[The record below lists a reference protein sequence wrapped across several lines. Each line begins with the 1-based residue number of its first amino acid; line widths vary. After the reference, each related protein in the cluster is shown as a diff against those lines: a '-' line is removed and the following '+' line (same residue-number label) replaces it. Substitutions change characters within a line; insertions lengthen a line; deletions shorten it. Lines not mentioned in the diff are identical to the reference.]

1 MECLKLTNSNRPQTP
16 SEAWAAILE
25 GNQRFVT
32 DKPAHVRQ
40 DFGLRKE
47 LAKEQKPFAA
57 LFGCADSRLSAEIIF
72 DVGLGDLFVVRNA
85 GQVIAETIL
94 GSLEYAVEVL
104 GVPLILV
111 LGHDECGAIRA
122 TMNSTEGQPMPKGEF
137 IHNLVERITP
147 TVLAAKANGLNE
159 IDKITAVHIK
169 HTIDELITRST
180 LIAERIE
187 SGKLAVVGANYK
199 LTLGEIHEIVAF
211 GKTE

>member
-1 MECLKLTNSNRPQTP
+1 MARSNRPETP
-16 SEAWAAILE
+16 AQAWEAMLE
-25 GNQRFVT
+25 GNQRFVS
-32 DKPAHVRQ
+32 DKPSHVRQ
-40 DFGLRKE
+40 DFGLRTE

-57 LFGCADSRLSAEIIF
+57 LFGCSDSRLSAEIIF

-111 LGHDECGAIRA
+111 LGHDECGAIRT
-122 TMNSTEGQPMPKGEF
+122 TMNSAEGQTLPAGEF
-137 IHNLVERITP
+137 IQNLVNRITP
-147 TVLAAKANGLNE
+147 TVNAAKANGL
-159 IDKITAVHIK
+159 HQ
-169 HTIDELITRST
+169 IDEITDLHVRDTINELIARSS

-199 LTLGEIHEIVAF
+199 LTLGEVQEIVTI
-211 GKTE
+211 GKTQ

>member
-1 MECLKLTNSNRPQTP
+1 MTRSNRPQTP
-16 SEAWAAILE
+16 AEAWAAMLD

-32 DKPAHVRQ
+32 DNPSHVRQ
-40 DFGLRKE
+40 DFGLRTE

-57 LFGCADSRLSAEIIF
+57 LFGCSDSRLSAEIIF

-122 TMNSTEGQPMPKGEF
+122 TMNSTEGQVMPQGEF

-147 TVLAAKANGLNE
+147 TVLAAKASGLNE
-159 IDKITAVHIK
+159 IDQVTALHIK
-169 HTIDELITRST
+169 DTINELIARSA

-199 LTLGEIHEIVAF
+199 LTLGEIHEIVTI
-211 GKTE
+211 GNTK

>member
-1 MECLKLTNSNRPQTP
+1 MEYPNLPRTNRPQTP
-16 SEAWAAILE
+16 AEAWEAMLE

-32 DKPAHVRQ
+32 DNPSHERQ
-40 DFGLRKE
+40 DFGRRTE

-57 LFGCADSRLSAEIIF
+57 LFGCSDSRLSAEIIF

-122 TMNSTEGQPMPKGEF
+122 TMNSTEGQTMPQGEF

-169 HTIDELITRST
+169 HTIDELIARST
-180 LIAERIE
+180 LIADRIE

-199 LTLGEIHEIVAF
+199 LALGEIQEIVTI
-211 GKTE
+211 GQTK

>member
-1 MECLKLTNSNRPQTP
+1 MTRSNRPQTP
-16 SEAWAAILE
+16 AQAWAAMLE
-25 GNQRFVT
+25 GNHRFVT
-32 DKPAHVRQ
+32 DSPSHERQ
-40 DFGLRKE
+40 DSGLRQE

-57 LFGCADSRLSAEIIF
+57 LFGCSDSRLSAEIIF

-122 TMNSTEGQPMPKGEF
+122 TMNSTEGAVMPQGEF
-137 IHNLVERITP
+137 IHNLVERISP
-147 TVLAAKANGLNE
+147 TVLAAKANGLTE
-159 IDKITAVHIK
+159 IDQITDLHIRD
-169 HTIDELITRST
+169 TINELIARSS

-199 LTLGEIHEIVAF
+199 LTLGEIHEIVAI
-211 GKTE
+211 GNTK

>member
-1 MECLKLTNSNRPQTP
+1 M
-16 SEAWAAILE
+16 LE

-32 DKPAHVRQ
+32 DKPAHLRQ
-40 DFGLRKE
+40 DFGLRTE

-57 LFGCADSRLSAEIIF
+57 LFGCSDSRLSAEIIF

-122 TMNSTEGQPMPKGEF
+122 TMNSTEGQIMPHGEF

-147 TVLAAKANGLNE
+147 TVIAAKENGLTE
-159 IDKITAVHIK
+159 IDQITDLHIRD
-169 HTIDELITRST
+169 TINELIARSS

-199 LTLGEIHEIVAF
+199 LTLGEIHEIVAI
-211 GKTE
+211 GNTK

>member
-1 MECLKLTNSNRPQTP
+1 MECHKLTRSNRPQTP
-16 SEAWAAILE
+16 AQAWAAMLE

-32 DKPAHVRQ
+32 DTPSHDRQ
-40 DFGLRKE
+40 DSGIRQE

-57 LFGCADSRLSAEIIF
+57 LFGCSDSRLAAEIIF

-122 TMNSTEGQPMPKGEF
+122 TMNLTEGQAMPKGEF

-169 HTIDELITRST
+169 HTIDELIARST

-199 LTLGEIHEIVAF
+199 LTLGEVQEIVTI
-211 GKTE
+211 GNTQ

>member
-1 MECLKLTNSNRPQTP
+1 MECHKLTKSNRPQTP
-16 SEAWAAILE
+16 SEAWEAILE

-40 DFGLRKE
+40 DFGLRQE

-159 IDKITAVHIK
+159 IDEITAVHIK
-169 HTIDELITRST
+169 HTIDELIARST

-199 LTLGEIHEIVAF
+199 LALGEIQEIATI
-211 GKTE
+211 GQTR

>member
-1 MECLKLTNSNRPQTP
+1 MECPDLPRTNRPQTP
-16 SEAWAAILE
+16 AEAWEAMLE

-32 DKPAHVRQ
+32 DNPSHVRQ
-40 DFGLRKE
+40 DFGLRTE

-57 LFGCADSRLSAEIIF
+57 LFGCSDSRLSAEIIF

-122 TMNSTEGQPMPKGEF
+122 TMNSTEGQIMPQGEF

-147 TVLAAKANGLNE
+147 TVIAAKENGLTE
-159 IDKITAVHIK
+159 IDQITDLHIRD
-169 HTIDELITRST
+169 TINELIARSS

-199 LTLGEIHEIVAF
+199 LTLGEIHEIVAI
-211 GKTE
+211 GNTK

>member
-1 MECLKLTNSNRPQTP
+1 MECRKLSNSNRPQTP
-16 SEAWAAILE
+16 AESWAALIE

-32 DKPAHVRQ
+32 DQPAHVRQ
-40 DFGLRKE
+40 DFGIRTE

-122 TMNSTEGQPMPKGEF
+122 TMNSTEGHEMPKGEF
-137 IHNLVERITP
+137 IHNLVERIAP
-147 TVLAAKANGLNE
+147 TVLAAKANGLHE
-159 IDKITAVHIK
+159 IDEITDLHVRD
-169 HTIDELITRST
+169 TINELIARSS

>member
-1 MECLKLTNSNRPQTP
+1 MGCLDLPRTNRPETP
-16 SEAWAAILE
+16 AEAWEAMLE

-32 DKPAHVRQ
+32 DKPSHVRQ
-40 DFGLRKE
+40 DFGLRTE

-57 LFGCADSRLSAEIIF
+57 LFGCSDSRLSAEIIF

-111 LGHDECGAIRA
+111 LGHDECGAIRT
-122 TMNSTEGQPMPKGEF
+122 TMNSAEGQILPAGEF
-137 IHNLVERITP
+137 IKNLVDRISP
-147 TVLAAKANGLNE
+147 TVNAAKANGL
-159 IDKITAVHIK
+159 HQ
-169 HTIDELITRST
+169 IDEITDLHVRDTINELIARST

-199 LTLGEIHEIVAF
+199 LTLGEIQEIVTI
-211 GKTE
+211 GNTK

>member
-1 MECLKLTNSNRPQTP
+1 LTRSNRPQTP
-16 SEAWAAILE
+16 AEAWAAMLD

-32 DKPAHVRQ
+32 DKPSHVRQ
-40 DFGLRKE
+40 DFGLRTE

-57 LFGCADSRLSAEIIF
+57 LFGCSDSRLSAEIIF

-122 TMNSTEGQPMPKGEF
+122 TMNSTEGQVMPQGEF

-159 IDKITAVHIK
+159 IDQITALHIK
-169 HTIDELITRST
+169 DTINELIARSA

-199 LTLGEIHEIVAF
+199 LTLGEVQEIVTI
-211 GKTE
+211 GKTQ